1 MAQNYSTYFSSNSG
15 ELSKKITLLKPYDF
29 TDPSGAP
36 TTVWYPICDV
46 MAIIEPVSGREY
58 WMASQSNR
66 EATVRFVI
74 RYREGIT
81 DNMRIRYKAK
91 DRCKIYE
98 MTSLPI
104 NPNEENKYLQLM
116 CNEVENEEGG
126 MS

>member
-1 MAQNYSTYFSSNSG
+1 MAQNYSTYFSSNAG
-15 ELSKKITLLKPYDF
+15 ELSKKITLLKPYNFLDK
-29 TDPSGAP
+29 SGAP

-46 MAIIEPVSGREY
+46 MSIIEPVSGREY

-98 MTSLPI
+98 MTSVPI

-116 CNEVENEEGG
+116 CNEVENDDGG

>member
-58 WMASQSNR
+58 CMASQSNR

-116 CNEVENEEGG
+116 CNEVENEDGG

>member
-1 MAQNYSTYFSSNSG
+1 MAQNYSTYFSSNAG

-74 RYREGIT
+74 RYKEGIT

-116 CNEVENEEGG
+116 CNEVENEDGG

>member
-1 MAQNYSTYFSSNSG
+1 MAQNYSTYFSSNAG
-15 ELSKKITLLKPYDF
+15 ELSKKITLLKPYNFLDK
-29 TDPSGAP
+29 SGAP
-36 TTVWYPICDV
+36 TTAWYPICDV

-98 MTSLPI
+98 MTSVPI

-116 CNEVENEEGG
+116 CNEVENDDGG